1 MTFRDA
7 PSNRYI
13 VNPDW
18 LFRRSTTSSL
28 HCTTWS
34 VSHGILLSV
43 RNAPGHRESLD
54 WREIHRNSLAV
65 TCSRKCCNEQLA
77 PFLSD
82 LPFEISTP
90 FVTHSF
96 IHSFY
101 MLEYSTS
108 FGTGGVLDFL
118 SFGQWSRFWSERI
131 VDRECGLNWL
141 GRWFWSLFFLFW

>member
-18 LFRRSTTSSL
+18 LSHRSTTSSL
-28 HCTTWS
+28 YYTTWS

-43 RNAPGHRESLD
+43 QTAPGHRGSLD

-77 PFLSD
+77 PFLRVRD

-101 MLEYSTS
+101 VLEYSTS
-108 FGTGGVLDFL
+108 FGTGGVLDFFVIWTVVTFL
-118 SFGQWSRFWSERI
+118 VWNLYSLFIF
-131 VDRECGLNWL
+131 
-141 GRWFWSLFFLFW
+141 SLFFFFLTISNI